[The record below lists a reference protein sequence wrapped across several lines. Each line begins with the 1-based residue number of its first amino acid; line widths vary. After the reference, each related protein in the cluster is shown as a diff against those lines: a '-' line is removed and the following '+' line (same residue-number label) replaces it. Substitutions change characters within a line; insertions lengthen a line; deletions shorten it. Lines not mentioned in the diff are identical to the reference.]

1 MMDRSVA
8 ITREYTPVE
17 KVAILL
23 ASMEADTAAKVLQHL
38 EPKLVLQ
45 VTRAIRELGVV
56 PGLIRDVAIK
66 DCLTGIREMG
76 RAISGDEEMANALL
90 TQALGEKRAASLLTE
105 TPESKRNA
113 FPELAEMDAEQVAS
127 ILVREQTGIIAL
139 VLRYLPNHMAAEI
152 LNTLPPEV
160 SKKVIVFM
168 CTCEPPSDEVVT
180 RVENLLTSQLGPHKK
195 SRKVQG
201 SSNVDVVS
209 GIVQHTKRSVEADL
223 LSAIEE
229 KSETIANQVRDRLFT
244 FEDIVRLSD
253 VAMRR
258 LMSEIDMEV
267 LATALR
273 NTPIEVQDRFLNNM
287 SKRAAEGLR
296 EEMEYAQKVRTSE
309 VDAKQREIV
318 NTIRA
323 LESDGQLTT
332 GADDEYV

>member
-1 MMDRSVA
+1 MERSLTTKKEFDP
-8 ITREYTPVE
+8 IE

-23 ASMEADTAAKVLQHL
+23 ASLDETTAAKVLQHL

-45 VTRAIRELGVV
+45 VTRTIRELGVV
-56 PGLIRDVAIK
+56 PGSVRDSAIN

-90 TQALGEKRAASLLTE
+90 TQALGEKRAATLLTE

-113 FPELAEMDAEQVAS
+113 FPDLAEMDPEQVAS
-127 ILVREQTGIIAL
+127 ILAREQTGIIAL
-139 VLRYLPNHMAAEI
+139 VLRYLPNNMAAEI
-152 LNTLPPEV
+152 LNILPPDI
-160 SKKVIVFM
+160 SKKVVVFM

-180 RVENLLTSQLGPHKK
+180 RVENLMSSQLGPHKK
-195 SRKVQG
+195 ARKVEG
-201 SSNVDVVS
+201 SSNVDIVS
-209 GIVQHTKRSVEADL
+209 NIIQHTKRSVEADL

-229 KSETIANQVRDRLFT
+229 KSEGIANQVRDRLFT

-258 LMSEIDMEV
+258 LMSEIDMEA
-267 LATALR
+267 LAVALR
-273 NTPIEVQDRFLNNM
+273 NASPEVQERFFGNM

-296 EEMEYAQKVRTSE
+296 EEMEYAQKVRMSE
-309 VDAKQREIV
+309 IEAKQREIV

-323 LESDGQLTT
+323 LESDGQLST
-332 GADDEYV
+332 GGEDEYV

>member
-1 MMDRSVA
+1 MEKTLTV
-8 ITREYTPVE
+8 TREYTPVE

-23 ASMEADTAAKVLQHL
+23 ASMDGDTAAKVLQHL

-56 PGLIRDVAIK
+56 SGASRDLAIT
-66 DCLTGIREMG
+66 DCMSGIREMG
-76 RAISGDEEMANALL
+76 GAISGDEEMANALL

-105 TPESKRNA
+105 TPETKRNA
-113 FPELAEMDAEQVAS
+113 FPELAEMDADQVAS
-127 ILVREQTGIIAL
+127 ILGREQTGIIAL
-139 VLRYLPNHMAAEI
+139 VLRYLPNSMAAEI
-152 LNTLPPEV
+152 LNLLPPDT
-160 SKKVIVFM
+160 SKRVIVFM
-168 CTCEPPSDEVVT
+168 CTCEPPSEEVVS
-180 RVENLLTSQLGPHKK
+180 RVEKLLTSQLGPHKK
-195 SRKVQG
+195 ARKVEG

-209 GIVQHTKRSVEADL
+209 AIVQHTKRSVEADL

-244 FEDIVRLSD
+244 FEDIVRISD
-253 VAMRR
+253 VGMRR

-273 NTPIEVQDRFLNNM
+273 NTSTEVQDRFLNNM

-296 EEMEYAQKVRTSE
+296 EEMEYAQKVRMSE
-309 VDAKQREIV
+309 VEVKQREIV

-323 LESDGQLTT
+323 LESDGQLNT